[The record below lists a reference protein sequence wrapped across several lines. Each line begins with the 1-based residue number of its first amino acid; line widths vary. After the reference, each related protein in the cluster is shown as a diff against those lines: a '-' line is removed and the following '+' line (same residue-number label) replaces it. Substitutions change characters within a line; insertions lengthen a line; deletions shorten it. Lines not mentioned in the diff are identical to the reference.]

1 MSPAYRKPHIVLL
14 GGANRVGSVT
24 ERAVRHIARQ
34 LQTLGA
40 STEVFAGPELDLPM
54 YAPENPHRVPTAVRL
69 IEALRNCDGII
80 IGGSGYH
87 GALSGML
94 KNALDYTE
102 DMAKD
107 EQPYFHGRVVGVIGT
122 ATSWQAVGTVLI
134 SLRSVVHALR
144 GWPTPLGVAINTST
158 QPFADDGSCVA
169 PEVDQQLMLL
179 AKQVVEFA
187 VRRRQG
193 SDNQPPL
200 YSRPGYVG

>member
-1 MSPAYRKPHIVLL
+1 VLI
-14 GGANRVGSVT
+14 GGANRKGSVT
-24 ERAVRHIARQ
+24 ERAIRHTAK
-34 LQTLGA
+34 LLESLGA
-40 STEVFAGPELDLPM
+40 TCEVFAGPELDLPM
-54 YAPENPHRVPTAVRL
+54 YAPENPSRAPTAVRL

-107 EQPYFHGRVVGVIGT
+107 EEPYFHGRVVGIIGT
-122 ATSWQAVGTVLI
+122 ATTWQAVGTLLI

-158 QPFADDGSCVA
+158 NPFGDDGSCVSA
-169 PEVDQQLMLL
+169 EVGNQLMLL

-187 VRRRQG
+187 ERRQQVAQ
-193 SDNQPPL
+193 NLPPL
-200 YSRPGYVG
+200 FSRPGYVE

>member
-1 MSPAYRKPHIVLL
+1 MSPAYRKPRIVLL

-24 ERAVRHIARQ
+24 ERAVRHTAR
-34 LQTLGA
+34 LLEGLGA
-40 STEVFAGPELDLPM
+40 SCQVFAGPELDLPM
-54 YAPENPHRVPTAVRL
+54 YAPENPERAPTAQRL
-69 IEALRNCDGII
+69 IEALRQCDGII

-107 EQPYFHGRVVGVIGT
+107 EQPYFHGRVVGVIGA
-122 ATSWQAVGTVLI
+122 ATTWQAVGTLLI

-158 QPFADDGSCVA
+158 GPFDDTGACVS
-169 PEVDQQLMLL
+169 PEVNNQLLLL

-187 VRRRQG
+187 ERRREVTE
-193 SDNQPPL
+193 NLPPL
-200 YSRPGYVG
+200 FSRPGYVE